1 MPLTDIVLDA
11 HWSGVRDLREGQL
24 AGTSFLSFDTIIQET
39 FLRTRARLEIDGS
52 TEISGNKSFG
62 IVGTPPNRIKGGGI
76 YLFRFFRE
84 SDSFVAMGMRVVI
97 EDVTAV
103 SGNLLEAQPAV
114 SFPDA
119 VEFFLDDQVERRNQP
134 IDGSNMASFLTS
146 SGFIYN
152 SPAP

>member
-1 MPLTDIVLDA
+1 
-11 HWSGVRDLREGQL
+11 
-24 AGTSFLSFDTIIQET
+24 
-39 FLRTRARLEIDGS
+39 
-52 TEISGNKSFG
+52 
-62 IVGTPPNRIKGGGI
+62 
-76 YLFRFFRE
+76 
-84 SDSFVAMGMRVVI
+84 MGMRVVI